1 MKRTTVGKIF
11 AVIFPLI
18 TYLIFGQRVRG
29 LILFGLWVT
38 SILLQQYVPFV
49 VLATLG
55 IAIYTRYDAWQLVKQ
70 REKPK
75 QSFQNTCVDL
85 GSGDGKIVDL
95 GKKEP
100 NSHSE

>member
-1 MKRTTVGKIF
+1 MNRTTVGKIF
-11 AVIFPLI
+11 AILFPLV

-29 LILFGLWVT
+29 LILFGLWIT

-70 REKPK
+70 HDKPK
-75 QSFQNTCVDL
+75 PGFQNTSVNL
-85 GSGDGKIVDL
+85 GTGDGKIVDL